1 MDEYISGRLSVLETN
16 NKNIF
21 HQLDELK
28 DEVKNIRQLTVA
40 VKELALSSKATAQ
53 KVADISDRLSSVEHA
68 PAEDMKHYKRALI
81 TALLTGIIGIVIG
94 TLGAFILK

>member
-1 MDEYISGRLSVLETN
+1 MDEYISGRLSALEAN

-40 VKELALSSKATAQ
+40 VKELALSSKATAE

-68 PAEDMKHYKRALI
+68 PAEDMKHYKRAII
-81 TALLTGIIGIVIG
+81 TAVLTGVTGIII
-94 TLGAFILK
+94 GAFMALIFK

>member
-1 MDEYISGRLSVLETN
+1 MDELAYGRLSVLEAN

-40 VKELALSSKATAQ
+40 VRELALSSKATAE

-68 PAEDMKHYKRALI
+68 PAEDMRHYKKAVI
-81 TALLTGIIGIVIG
+81 TALLTGAMGAM
-94 TLGAFILK
+94 LGMVSAFILK

>member
-28 DEVKNIRQLTVA
+28 EEVKNIRQLTVA

-68 PAEDMKHYKRALI
+68 PAEDMKHYKRAII
-81 TALLTGIIGIVIG
+81 TAVLTGVTGIII
-94 TLGAFILK
+94 GAFMALIFK